1 MHRVCLT
8 ALSCSLSTVA
18 EGLFADVYR
27 TENRRT
33 ATAAKLSMTVAI
45 PATWILRAR
54 LGLNGMRSYSSQ
66 MRSPQSHSNIRMASS
81 VSGKKTALIN
91 FSLPPATVAI
101 SLRIGLEMS
110 ELFRSEQFHFR
121 LQAYGCGHG

>member
-54 LGLNGMRSYSSQ
+54 LGLNGMRIAQ

-81 VSGKKTALIN
+81 VSGKKTVLIN
-91 FSLPPATVAI
+91 FS
-101 SLRIGLEMS
+101 
-110 ELFRSEQFHFR
+110 FR
-121 LQAYGCGHG
+121 LQQSQTL